1 MMVRMSQNPQMFLQM
16 LCQLK
21 LLTNGRSCWQYSEGW
36 YAYVRQHMPSLIVL
50 ESWENIVDVLSPYE
64 YDESRLDCL
73 QRNVFVEF
81 HQYLNFV
88 GHSVA
93 SMASQAW
100 NIPYD

>member
-1 MMVRMSQNPQMFLQM
+1 
-16 LCQLK
+16 
-21 LLTNGRSCWQYSEGW
+21 
-36 YAYVRQHMPSLIVL
+36 MPSLIVL